1 MENKKSYIIVNEASN
16 RPIFAIGF
24 CSCYTDKKEAEKAAE
39 QWNKNRMPHICKVK
53 IIEK

>member
-1 MENKKSYIIVNEASN
+1 MSYLIVNEKSN

-24 CSCYTDKKEAEKAAE
+24 CNNYTNKEEAEKAVK

-53 IIEK
+53 IIEKSS